1 MALKKADFEKFI
13 ASTRAGGCPFC
24 GNNNWTIAEEKDGT
38 LVRSRVLDES
48 FVKELNDAFVS
59 AADSFEAAKNGEDP
73 PEPKQESMDSPLMEV
88 FVAKCKTCG
97 FIAMFDAK
105 ALEELNGAE

>member
-48 FVKELNDAFVS
+48 FVKELNDAFES
-59 AADSFEAAKNGEDP
+59 AADSFEAAKNGE
-73 PEPKQESMDSPLMEV
+73 EPQEAKRETPSSPLTDV
-88 FVAKCKTCG
+88 VVAKCKTCG
-97 FIAMFDAK
+97 FIATFDYESV
-105 ALEELNGAE
+105 EESNGH